1 MQADCYFTGG
11 TSHKVCQDYARAGRL
26 LLGQAYAIVSDG
38 CSSSPDTDV
47 GAHLLVLAA
56 SHRLLTNS
64 QNPIGLWPGECIWN
78 ARRAMPL
85 VLAPTCL
92 DATLLLAVEDF
103 GKIRIQ
109 VAGDGMVVAR
119 KQDGTR
125 TVLDFDCGGAPPYLS
140 YCLDD
145 PARREAWIKAY
156 GKVTIRRNFSED
168 GMVYLPW
175 QEGGDPVYQA
185 VFMADQYDLVLLL
198 SDGVHSFRHR
208 ETQEPIPASDV
219 VDRIMDFKTMT
230 GEFLT
235 RRMRAFL
242 GRECRELG
250 WTHYDDVGVAAI
262 YTGGEH
268 GAAE

>member
-11 TSHKVCQDYARAGRL
+11 TSHKVCQDYARAGHL
-26 LLGQAYAIVSDG
+26 QLGQAYAAVSDG

-47 GAHLLVLAA
+47 GARLLVLAA

-64 QNPIGLWPGECIWN
+64 QNPISLWPGECIWN
-78 ARRAMPL
+78 ARHAMPL
-85 VLAPTCL
+85 VLSPTCL

-103 GKIRIQ
+103 DRVHVW
-109 VAGDGMVVAR
+109 VAGDGMIVAR
-119 KQDGTR
+119 GHDGTR
-125 TVLDFDCGGAPPYLS
+125 TVLDFDADGAPPYLS
-140 YCLDD
+140 YGLDD
-145 PARREAWIKAY
+145 PARREAWVKSY
-156 GKVTIRRNFSED
+156 GKLTVRKNFEPE
-168 GMVYLPW
+168 GMIFRPW
-175 QEGGDPVYQA
+175 QGDEPVYQTGFPA
-185 VFMADQYDLVLLL
+185 NQYDLVVLL
-198 SDGVHSFRHR
+198 SDGVHSFRNK
-208 ETQEPIPASDV
+208 ETQEAIPAADV

-250 WTHYDDVGVAAI
+250 WTHYDDVGVASI